1 MPEWLAIAAIIA
13 IVKTGRDHGV
23 VRPALGDGVRKADGT
38 LGQGG
43 GVLYGDYPCGG
54 AEVYRLLFCYPAV
67 VERSV
72 VAGIRIFRQYLEQY
86 QEYSRT
92 GLERHQADSGR
103 CGECAEA
110 GCPEHLLRAFPVHF
124 TDLEHTKDTASNIW
138 NGIKTTVV
146 NIAIGLKDA
155 AVNAFKN
162 LVSGIRSALS
172 GLASVVQNG
181 FSGAISFI
189 TSLPGKA
196 LQWGKDFIQ
205 GLING
210 IKSMV
215 QAVVDTVS
223 GIASRIASLLH
234 FSAPDEGPLSDYEKW
249 MPDFMKGLAG
259 GIEKEPQPGGE
270 SGKGCSFGY
279 GDYSE
284 SRCVRIWR
292 HRWNDGW
299 RQYGGYDLWNNPAVS
314 EALSGFSSPQ
324 GNIVIPVYVGGTL
337 LDELVVTA
345 QARQNLRS
353 GGR

>member
-1 MPEWLAIAAIIA
+1 M
-13 IVKTGRDHGV
+13 
-23 VRPALGDGVRKADGT
+23 
-38 LGQGG
+38 
-43 GVLYGDYPCGG
+43 
-54 AEVYRLLFCYPAV
+54 
-67 VERSV
+67 
-72 VAGIRIFRQYLEQY
+72 
-86 QEYSRT
+86 
-92 GLERHQADSGR
+92 
-103 CGECAEA
+103 
-110 GCPEHLLRAFPVHF
+110 
-124 TDLEHTKDTASNIW
+124 
-138 NGIKTTVV
+138 V
-146 NIAIGLKDA
+146 NIATGLKDA

-223 GIASRIASLLH
+223 GIAGKIASFLH

-259 GIEKEPQPGGE
+259 GIEKSRILVEKAVRDVASDMVITPKAGV
-270 SGKGCSFGY
+270 SGY
-279 GDYSE
+279 GDT
-284 SRCVRIWR
+284 
-292 HRWNDGW
+292 DGMMV
-299 RQYGGYDLWNNPAVS
+299 GGSMADMISGISSAVS